1 MFGLFRKK
9 PDRYFSDSERER
21 IVTAIRNAEQRTSGE
36 VRIFIENKCEYI
48 DPLRRAQEIF
58 GNLKMYETAE
68 RNAVLVYIA
77 MKDRQL
83 AVFGDEGI
91 HQKVGSDFW
100 NTEVKKM
107 LTEFKEQH
115 YAEGLA
121 TIIEDIG
128 EALAFHFPYDN
139 KGDKNELPDDIVF
152 GK

>member
-9 PDRYFSDSERER
+9 PQRYFTDAEQER
-21 IVTAIRNAEQRTSGE
+21 IVAAIRNAEQRTSGE
-36 VRIFIENKCEYI
+36 VRLFIENRCEYI
-48 DPLRRAQEIF
+48 DPLRRAHEIF

-68 RNAVLVYIA
+68 RNGVLVYIA
-77 MKDRQL
+77 MKDHQL

-91 HQKVGSDFW
+91 HQKVGSAFW
-100 NTEVKKM
+100 AEEVKKM
-107 LTEFKEQH
+107 LHEFRQQH

-128 EALAFHFPYDN
+128 VALAHHFPYDG
-139 KGDKNELPDDIVF
+139 KVDKNELPDDIVF